1 MGEGGRRPAGALEA
15 EIMTVLQR
23 ARRPLAAAEVQSPLS
38 GDLAYSTVVTIL
50 SRMYTKGLR
59 TRAKQG
65 RAFRYSPVSDEGG
78 LVAQRMHLVMAA
90 EPDRE
95 AVLSRFVDPLSEHDE
110 RHLGAHRTG
119 RRARRCATITLA
131 ALAEGVPA

>member
-23 ARRPLAAAEVQSPLS
+23 AGRPLAAAGVQSLLS

-50 SRMYTKGLR
+50 SRMHAKGLL

-65 RAFRYSPVSDEGG
+65 RAFRYSPVSDEAG
-78 LVAQRMHLVMAA
+78 LVAQRMHHAMAA

-95 AVLSRFVDPLSEHDE
+95 AVLSRFVDSLSEQDE
-110 RHLGAHRTG
+110 RLLRALLDG
-119 RRARRCATITLA
+119 R
-131 ALAEGVPA
+131 